1 MQDKWQFSKVYW
13 TVFFFLGCHAVGN
26 QYAIPSLVGTHHA
39 KCVHANGFYADCK
52 YGNDERGTY
61 RCFPVR
67 AWPDRRCRLRYKTRP
82 YWSLRYSTHCITV
95 SQARNNDFLLCP
107 LLLLIPQTISIWACN
122 LEVKQTE
129 NVIFVAGLPLAINPS
144 AAFGTSSAGASG
156 AGQILG
162 QTPVA
167 AAAPQLILTGNTLQQ
182 SGGQTAMQQLLIPV
196 STGGYQTSSETSSK
210 LLLLSGTYWF
220 NLLNVRACFYTQ

>member
-1 MQDKWQFSKVYW
+1 MLSGTSTQSPVSSVLTMPNVSMP
-13 TVFFFLGCHAVGN
+13 TVSMPTANLATTNAGLADVFLSVPDLTGGAGFDTKPDLTGLSGIALTVSMCPCPGKT
-26 QYAIPSLVGTHHA
+26 ISLV
-39 KCVHANGFYADCK
+39 
-52 YGNDERGTY
+52 
-61 RCFPVR
+61 
-67 AWPDRRCRLRYKTRP
+67 
-82 YWSLRYSTHCITV
+82 
-95 SQARNNDFLLCP
+95 
-107 LLLLIPQTISIWACN
+107 PQTISIWACN

>member
-1 MQDKWQFSKVYW
+1 MLS
-13 TVFFFLGCHAVGN
+13 
-26 QYAIPSLVGTHHA
+26 GTS
-39 KCVHANGFYADCK
+39 
-52 YGNDERGTY
+52 TQS
-61 RCFPVR
+61 PVSSVLTM
-67 AWPDRRCRLRYKTRP
+67 PNVSMP
-82 YWSLRYSTHCITV
+82 TV
-95 SQARNNDFLLCP
+95 SMPTANMATTNAGLTDVFLSVPDLTGGAGFDTKPDLTGLSGIVLIVSPCPRPGTTILLLCP

-122 LEVKQTE
+122 LEVKQNK

-220 NLLNVRACFYTQ
+220 NLLNVRVCFYTQ